1 MDLAY
6 LIYRLAND
14 DRLVSRLQE
23 QPQET
28 LAGLQLSLDQAA
40 TDAVLAVLQHPINH
54 HGLCDSIV
62 GPGDIDWTARSRPRQ
77 SLTA

>member
-14 DRLVSRLQE
+14 DGLVGRLQE
-23 QPQET
+23 RPQET
-28 LAGLQLSLDQAA
+28 LSGLQLSLDQA
-40 TDAVLAVLQHPINH
+40 TIDAVLAVLQHPFSH
-54 HGLCDSIV
+54 HGLRDSIV
-62 GPGDIDWTARSRPRQ
+62 SPGDIDWTASSHPRQ